1 MSRQDQKQLLVAE
14 AADSLPTEI
23 ADRPPCA
30 RSWPVLAS
38 IVLHGVL
45 LCLLL
50 LGGSGEPVGA
60 AGTGGGVL
68 SVFEVGLVSL
78 TSGSE
83 QNTAP
88 QGQDMLTEPAPTPE
102 QEQQAEPASMPEDA
116 TALRAERP
124 PKHEQQPTQSRR
136 PARAQSPLQAAL
148 ASEKHG
154 ESSVPRTDLGGM
166 PDRPTGEGGLGTH
179 ATPGTVAGDGR
190 PFGFQLG
197 EVNGKPKVVKSVPV
211 VYPVEARKKGITG
224 QVLVRFHL
232 DENGTISHLHI
243 KSAKPPDVFN
253 QNTLAA
259 LRQWRFQPAQ
269 HNRQTVPVWV
279 ELPIEFELR

>member
-1 MSRQDQKQLLVAE
+1 M
-14 AADSLPTEI
+14 PTEI
-23 ADRPPCA
+23 ADRPPCV
-30 RSWPVLAS
+30 RSWPILAS
-38 IVLHGVL
+38 IVLHGAL

-78 TSGSE
+78 TSGPK

-88 QGQDMLTEPAPTPE
+88 QGQDMLTEPDPTPE
-102 QEQQAEPASMPEDA
+102 QKQQAESDA
-116 TALRAERP
+116 TALHVERP
-124 PKHEQQPTQSRR
+124 PKHEQQQPQSRR
-136 PARAQSPLQAAL
+136 PERAQQAA
-148 ASEKHG
+148 AVTETQG
-154 ESSVPRTDLGGM
+154 ENGVARTDLGGM

-179 ATPGTVAGDGR
+179 AAPGAVAGDGR

-243 KSAKPPDVFN
+243 KSAEPPDIFN

-259 LRQWRFQPAQ
+259 LRQWRFQPAK

-279 ELPIEFELR
+279 ELPIEFALR